1 MVNITP
7 MPGLRRVSIGGT
19 KYEKYIKYKTKEVL
33 GQKRV
38 IFRKKD
44 SKSKKEYIIYKKEY
58 ILLKDY
64 IKLKKS
70 ARK

>member
-1 MVNITP
+1 MLNVTP
-7 MPGLRRVSIGGT
+7 MPGAKRVSIGGN

-44 SKSKKEYIIYKKEY
+44 SKSKKEYIIHKKEY

-64 IKLKKS
+64 IKLKNKC
-70 ARK
+70 K